1 MNIFKIIGV
10 IGLLLISTGI
20 VVKKRSNQ
28 DIFYIIGGIG
38 IDIYSIYTGD
48 IIFIIL
54 ETIFTLASIYDII
67 KIKRQEKLSLV
78 KKV

>member
-54 ETIFTLASIYDII
+54 ETIFTLASVYDFI
-67 KIKRQEKLSLV
+67 KLSRQP
-78 KKV
+78 KV

>member
-20 VVKKRSNQ
+20 VINKRNKQ
-28 DIFYIIGGIG
+28 DIFYIVGGIG

-48 IIFIIL
+48 VIFIIL
-54 ETIFTLASIYDII
+54 ETIFTLASVYD
-67 KIKRQEKLSLV
+67 LV
-78 KKV
+78 KISRQSQNK